1 MLRQVLVS
9 RNLATASRSSGLK
22 SVKAV
27 VKFWLLVFFHFS
39 NFNFLWLGEDSLV
52 FRLDLQFIFFLSWPR
67 KWIICS
73 WPKIRFFIQDRYCTR
88 IFELSDPWSDLLDWF
103 SRKNWGFWVLCNPFL
118 RVALDDLPWFHLN
131 PNSDLKVRENQKTRE
146 IVAKEWKFISLTKKS
161 LGISSRRT
169 ENNFQ
174 ARANYVC
181 EIGSCSPRIFQ
192 FFGQFLDQLW
202 SQLYG

>member
-27 VKFWLLVFFHFS
+27 VKFWLFVFFHFS

-52 FRLDLQFIFFLSWPR
+52 FRLDLQFIFFLGQEMNF
-67 KWIICS
+67 CS

-88 IFELSDPWSDLLDWF
+88 IFELSDPWSDLLDCF
-103 SRKNWGFWVLCNPFL
+103 SRKKWGFWVLCNSFL

-131 PNSDLKVRENQKTRE
+131 PNSDLKVRENQQTRGNVE
-146 IVAKEWKFISLTKKS
+146 KEWKFMSLTKKVLEFP
-161 LGISSRRT
+161 LGDQKIISRL
-169 ENNFQ
+169 EKLGEWNW
-174 ARANYVC
+174 
-181 EIGSCSPRIFQ
+181 I
-192 FFGQFLDQLW
+192 L
-202 SQLYG
+202 